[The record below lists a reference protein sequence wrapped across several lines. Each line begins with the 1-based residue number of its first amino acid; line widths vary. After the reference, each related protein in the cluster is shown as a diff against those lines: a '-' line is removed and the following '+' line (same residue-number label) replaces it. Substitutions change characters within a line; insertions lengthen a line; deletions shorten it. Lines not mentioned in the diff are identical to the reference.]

1 MLDSIVFSFCSTL
14 TFTAMK
20 QTRVLIHSL
29 FFKPELTGI
38 SKYTGEM
45 VDWLVE
51 NGVHCTV
58 VTAFPFYPD
67 WKVQKPYKNRFYTKE
82 VSANGLLT
90 VYRCPLYVPTHPTGL
105 TRMLHEF
112 TFLVSSFF
120 VFVTLLFRP
129 RFDRIVSVAPPFH
142 LAFPALFYRLFRRT
156 RILFHVQDL
165 QVDIARELGLIKS
178 GALLSVLE
186 RLEKYTLRRVNV
198 VSSISTGMIARIQG
212 KGRKNV
218 VSFPNWVDTDKLY
231 PLPDRSLVKAQWGFK
246 PTDNIVLYSGNLGG
260 KQGLD
265 QLLLVARE
273 FTRQPDVKF
282 VICGSGLYKET
293 LVRLAN
299 EMKLTNVR
307 FMPLQPG
314 EVFNQFLNCA
324 DLHLILQMKDAS
336 DLVMPSK
343 LTGILA
349 AGGCPVVT
357 ASPGTSLYEIIAT
370 NKMGILVEPGSVE
383 ALTISIRQALNNDLT
398 LYQTNARKYA
408 EEHLCK
414 TAILGNFQA
423 QLLREPVN
431 AAPVL
436 TEFGFASTF
445 YPDRAAKD
453 SVSPKGKSQNVSA

>member
-1 MLDSIVFSFCSTL
+1 
-14 TFTAMK
+14 MK
-20 QTRVLIHSL
+20 QTRVLVHSL
-29 FFKPELTGI
+29 FFKPEMTGI

-51 NGVHCTV
+51 KGVHCTV

-67 WKVQKPYKNRFYTKE
+67 WKVQQPYKNRFYTKE

-90 VYRCPLYVPTHPTGL
+90 VYRCPLYVPVRPTGL

-112 TFLVSSFF
+112 TFLLSSFF
-120 VFVTLLFRP
+120 VFVALLFRP

-156 RILFHVQDL
+156 RVVFHVQDL

-186 RLEKYTLRRVNV
+186 RLEKYVLRRVDV

-212 KGRKNV
+212 KVRKNV
-218 VSFPNWVDTDKLY
+218 VSFPNWVDTDQLY

-246 PTDNIVLYSGNLGG
+246 PTDKIVLYSGNLGG

-265 QLLLVARE
+265 QLLVVARE
-273 FTRQPDVKF
+273 FNRQSDVKF
-282 VICGSGLYKET
+282 VICGGGLYKET
-293 LVRLAN
+293 LVRLAD

-307 FMPLQPG
+307 FMPLQPT

-357 ASPGTSLYEIIAT
+357 ASPGTSLYEVIDTHAV
-370 NKMGILVEPGSVE
+370 GILVEPGSVE
-383 ALTISIRQALNNDLT
+383 ALTNSIRQALNNDLT
-398 LYQTNARKYA
+398 PYRTNARKYA
-408 EEHLCK
+408 ENHLSK
-414 TAILGNFQA
+414 TAILGAFQA
-423 QLLREPVN
+423 QLLRVPVDAEPLSTPVP
-431 AAPVL
+431 AAA
-436 TEFGFASTF
+436 FGFAAQA
-445 YPDRAAKD
+445 YPDRATKAN
-453 SVSPKGKSQNVSA
+453 SQETAREIAA